1 MKNTFRIF
9 VALFLFAFVAGSMA
23 QDPTFKLTVR
33 NIHTNPDLVNGVDT
47 TLDFDY
53 YLMDISAG
61 AHDPFNYGAGQFWV
75 NFNSAV
81 GTGLTTDYAIRK
93 TGSDLPVANQS
104 PTFIVQ
110 VQSGQMRI
118 GASPNIPANNNIIVP
133 TSSPGLKVL
142 SLRLTLKPSS
152 GLTQWNAAP
161 MNFVWRGANPLPYT
175 KIAYFLPDGQTVRE
189 IPVSTNNVYD
199 AESNDPLPVELASF
213 TSVVNRNNVTLNW
226 STASETN
233 NAGFD
238 IERKAANSTE
248 WTKAGNVSGN
258 GTTHETKSYTF
269 SDRPSTGSYSYRLKQ
284 IDFNG
289 NSEYFALSSEV
300 VVGVPSSYAM
310 SQNYPNPF
318 NPTTKIDFDL
328 PYDGKVSIVLFDIS
342 GREVGTLVNDV
353 KTAGYY
359 TVQFN
364 ASNLASG
371 MYFYRISAQGTNN
384 NFVQTKKMVLI
395 K

>member
-1 MKNTFRIF
+1 MKKTFKLF
-9 VALFLFAFVAGSMA
+9 VALFFIAMVVDSMA
-23 QDPTFKLTVR
+23 QDPSFKCSIR
-33 NIHTNPDLVNGVDT
+33 NIHTNPDIINGVDS
-47 TLDFDY
+47 TLDFDIY
-53 YLMDISAG
+53 VMDVSPG
-61 AHDPFNYGAGQFWV
+61 AHDPFNYGAGQYWA
-75 NFNSAV
+75 NFNL
-81 GTGLTTDYAIRK
+81 GIGNGLPTDLAIRK
-93 TGSDLPVANQS
+93 TGSDLPVANQCPS
-104 PTFIVQ
+104 FIIQ
-110 VQSGQMRI
+110 VQSGQGRF
-118 GASPNIPANNNIIVP
+118 GCSPNIPANNNIIVP
-133 TSSPGLKVL
+133 NVSPGIKVL
-142 SLRLTLKPSS
+142 SLRITSTTLPTWNNVPPSF
-152 GLTQWNAAP
+152 A
-161 MNFVWRGANPLPYT
+161 WRSATPNPYT
-175 KIAYFLPDGQTVRE
+175 KIAYFLPGGTQVRE
-189 IPVSTNNVYD
+189 IPVGPTNIYD
-199 AESNDPLPVELASF
+199 VETNDPLPVELASF

-226 STASETN
+226 STANETN

-238 IERKAANSTE
+238 IERKAANSTQ
-248 WTKAGNVSGN
+248 WSKVGNVSGN

-289 NSEYFALSSEV
+289 NSEYFTLSNEV